1 MNGAMLWIGDLEM
14 TGEDSHET
22 RVRSDSIRA
31 SDSAQR
37 RESRAD
43 EALMREKMGVILNEM
58 IKMIRLAIE
67 SFGILIRAPQQCRRF
82 AA

>member
-1 MNGAMLWIGDLEM
+1 MLWIGELEK
-14 TGEDSHET
+14 TGEDSHEM
-22 RVRSDSIRA
+22 RARNGSIRA

-43 EALMREKMGVILNEM
+43 EELMREKMRVILNEM
-58 IKMIRLAIE
+58 IKMIRPAID
-67 SFGILIRAPQQCRRF
+67 SFGILIRAPLRCRRF

>member
-1 MNGAMLWIGDLEM
+1 MLWIGDLEQ
-14 TGEDSHET
+14 TGEESHKT
-22 RVRSDSIRA
+22 PVRSDSIRA

-43 EALMREKMGVILNEM
+43 EAMMREKSGVILNEM
-58 IKMIRLAIE
+58 TKMIRPAIE
-67 SFGILIRAPQQCRRF
+67 SFGILIRAPLRRRRF

>member
-1 MNGAMLWIGDLEM
+1 MLWIGDLEK
-14 TGEDSHET
+14 TGEESHET

-37 RESRAD
+37 QESRAD
-43 EALMREKMGVILNEM
+43 DALMQEKTGVILNEI
-58 IKMIRLAIE
+58 IKLIRLAIE
-67 SFGILIRAPQQCRRF
+67 SFGILIRAPLRCRRF

>member
-1 MNGAMLWIGDLEM
+1 MLWIGDLEK
-14 TGEDSHET
+14 TGEDSHEA

-37 RESRAD
+37 GESRAV
-43 EALMREKMGVILNEM
+43 EALMREKTGVILNKM
-58 IKMIRLAIE
+58 IKMIRPAIE
-67 SFGILIRAPQQCRRF
+67 SFGILIRAPLQCRRF